1 MPDSKDVPMT
11 DASTEAPP
19 TPEPVFEPEPEMK
32 DPDAPA
38 PTPAPVVETEEEKKP
53 VADPVDRQLDL
64 CFLCDATGSMGQYIY
79 SAQKNICSIVEKV
92 VASEQADV
100 RFALV
105 SYRDHPPQDSTY
117 VTKVFPFTAD
127 VGAMQRNVETMSA
140 SGGGDGPEAVTAA
153 LHDALHLPWR
163 PNAAKVAVLIADAPP
178 HGLEPTGDGF
188 PNGDPEGRDPL
199 QICRE
204 MAAHGITVYT
214 VGCEPALGGYRFAR
228 DFMCTVAEITGG
240 QAIALGSAALLA
252 DVIISGSV
260 EEISLTLLQREV
272 DNEIELIQREAA
284 ARREVLDEAETSVRV
299 AAAMQAKGVRSKQ
312 MRTDGRMQ
320 NSKAAVWHKSP
331 MQSLAAAKEE
341 LCKDMGDMDL
351 EEDRPRGLSMRSAP
365 RSAKCKGKP
374 SLSASA
380 APGMLSRMLFGSR
393 KKGGPGEECEGEE
406 ECEELCEE
414 ACVRSVPPLPVGV
427 AMSATARRAPA
438 TWSGAAAPAPA
449 SATSMTL
456 EENVITHDQVARMCR
471 KSAMRSATSKC

>member
-1 MPDSKDVPMT
+1 
-11 DASTEAPP
+11 
-19 TPEPVFEPEPEMK
+19 
-32 DPDAPA
+32 
-38 PTPAPVVETEEEKKP
+38 
-53 VADPVDRQLDL
+53 
-64 CFLCDATGSMGQYIY
+64 
-79 SAQKNICSIVEKV
+79 
-92 VASEQADV
+92 
-100 RFALV
+100 
-105 SYRDHPPQDSTY
+105 
-117 VTKVFPFTAD
+117 
-127 VGAMQRNVETMSA
+127 
-140 SGGGDGPEAVTAA
+140 
-153 LHDALHLPWR
+153 
-163 PNAAKVAVLIADAPP
+163 
-178 HGLEPTGDGF
+178 
-188 PNGDPEGRDPL
+188 
-199 QICRE
+199 
-204 MAAHGITVYT
+204 
-214 VGCEPALGGYRFAR
+214 
-228 DFMCTVAEITGG
+228 
-240 QAIALGSAALLA
+240 
-252 DVIISGSV
+252 
-260 EEISLTLLQREV
+260 
-272 DNEIELIQREAA
+272 
-284 ARREVLDEAETSVRV
+284 
-299 AAAMQAKGVRSKQ
+299 MQAKGVRSKQ